1 MHGLGSAGRRAGNG
15 TIGGMP
21 SSKSEPG
28 SKATAVPKRRSSSV
42 TVHDVARIAGVS
54 AMTVS
59 RAVNTPD
66 SVTEATL
73 AKVQQAIAK
82 TGYVQNLLAGGL
94 RSNKSRLVAALIPT
108 LVGPVFSETVQA
120 LIVALGERGY
130 QLMLG
135 QSGYAES
142 HEDELLRAIIG
153 RRPDGIVLTGVT
165 HSDDVRRMLMAT
177 GIPVVET
184 WDLTP
189 TPIDMLVGF
198 SHAAVAE
205 AVCRRLH
212 AGGRRRLA
220 IIAADDERARR
231 RTEAFLV
238 VARTLRLPKPV
249 VTQVP
254 APAMM
259 DGGRT
264 GLRSLLAQA
273 PDIDGVF
280 CSSDLLALG
289 LLTEASVLGI
299 KVPEQLSVIGFG
311 DVYFARDLHPA
322 LTTVRIDGT
331 RIGQEA
337 ARCIVERAEGREV
350 PERVIDIGFTIID
363 RASI

>member
-1 MHGLGSAGRRAGNG
+1 
-15 TIGGMP
+15 MP
-21 SSKSEPG
+21 SAKSA
-28 SKATAVPKRRSSSV
+28 SATSSTLRSKRRSTSV
-42 TVHDVARIAGVS
+42 TVHDVALIAGVS

-59 RAVNTPD
+59 RAVNTPEA
-66 SVTEATL
+66 VPEATL
-73 AKVQQAIAK
+73 AKVQAAIAK
-82 TGYVQNLLAGGL
+82 TGYVPNLLAGGL
-94 RSNKSRLVAALIPT
+94 RSSKSRLVAALIPT
-108 LVGPVFSETVQA
+108 LTGPVFNETVQA

-153 RRPDGIVLTGVT
+153 RRPDGIVLTGVN
-165 HSDDVRRMLMAT
+165 HSDEARRRLMVA

-198 SHAAVAE
+198 SHTAVAE

-212 AGGRRRLA
+212 SGGRRRLA
-220 IIAADDERARR
+220 VIGADDERSRR
-231 RTEAFLV
+231 RTAAFLAA
-238 VARTLRLPKPV
+238 ARSLHLPKPAV
-249 VTQVP
+249 HQVS

-259 DGGRT
+259 DGGRG
-264 GLRSLLAQA
+264 GLRSILTQQ

-289 LLTEASVLGI
+289 LLTEALVLGI
-299 KVPEQLSVIGFG
+299 KVPERLAVIGFG
-311 DVYFARDLHPA
+311 DIYFARDLHPA

-331 RIGQEA
+331 RMGQEA
-337 ARCIVERAEGREV
+337 ARCIVDRVEGRAV
-350 PERVIDIGFTIID
+350 PERVIDIGFTIVE
-363 RASI
+363 RASA